1 VAQAHD
7 GGWPWWSGS
16 PPCWRLRFSC
26 MARPRSNILR
36 FSSWE
41 PTYWHWRQWY
51 STPLWLGVSIHSD
64 WLFANVYR
72 LPLTV
77 IALIIAIGCALLFQ
91 DGEER
96 RSALTVASVLG
107 ACLAGALYARLRRQ
121 PKSGEP

>member
-1 VAQAHD
+1 MAQAHD

-51 STPLWLGVSIHSD
+51 STPLWLGGKHHSD

-77 IALIIAIGCALLFQ
+77 IALIIAIGPCRLWLRCCPQTSPHPKTAT
-91 DGEER
+91 G
-96 RSALTVASVLG
+96 
-107 ACLAGALYARLRRQ
+107 RLRTWRT
-121 PKSGEP
+121 SSETFDCDL